1 MPEKCPHH
9 EDDATDGKPPAQA
22 GGWLPLKLHPAVRG
36 ELEHDPLHLASG
48 KKSKIT
54 TAASRKSRQ
63 EASAGVS
70 I

>member
-48 KKSKIT
+48 KKAK
-54 TAASRKSRQ
+54 
-63 EASAGVS
+63 
-70 I
+70 